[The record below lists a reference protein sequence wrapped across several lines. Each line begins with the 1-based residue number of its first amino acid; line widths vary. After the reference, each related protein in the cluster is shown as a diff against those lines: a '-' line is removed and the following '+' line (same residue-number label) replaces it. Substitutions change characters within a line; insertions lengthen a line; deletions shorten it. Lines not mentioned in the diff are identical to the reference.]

1 MTDYETLRDKC
12 WEEYLAIN
20 SPMPA
25 ACNGNSPRHEEILRL
40 VKDNMSLIRRA
51 AAAAK
56 AIEKSKKSKK
66 STNPKLCQRV

>member
-40 VKDNMSLIRRA
+40 VKDNMSLI
-51 AAAAK
+51 
-56 AIEKSKKSKK
+56 
-66 STNPKLCQRV
+66 